1 MLTVAVDGKG
11 TLQKTILNRGL
22 WGFYDD
28 MEGFNYDLDRAKALM
43 AEAGYPDGGIS
54 TTLTYSTSGAYA
66 NIATVIQDN
75 LSKIGITVTLNP
87 MEDATLKETCVNGDQ
102 ELYLWRWNED
112 SKVDF
117 VYRDL
122 YYTGSTSNYHHYSDP
137 HADELIDKVATE
149 KDQDARMA
157 AGIELQEYLV
167 NACPQVPLY
176 IANLVIAFNK
186 DLQETHRHSGVAARF
201 FSSRHRFSL
210 SLFRRWIFLLKYI
223 GKRLLMLLPVIL
235 VTSFLIF
242 WAMSLTGG
250 DPARQIAG
258 DRATEAEVEAIREEM
273 GLNDPFLVRYGNY
286 MKGMLTGDMGKSYV
300 TNKDVFRT
308 FMEKLPNT
316 LMLGGAAVLIAI
328 IVSLPLGIY
337 TAIHQNTWK
346 DTAGMVFALFGTSM
360 PNFWLGLMLIIL
372 FSLKLHWLPSGGKN
386 GIASLI
392 LPALTVGFGLAAL
405 ITRTTRS
412 SMLDVIRQ
420 DYMTTARAKG
430 CSEKRVIFRHGLKNA
445 LIPIITAIGLQMS
458 LVITGSVLA
467 ETVFSWPGIGRLV
480 YDSISKRDTPMV
492 TGSIIMCSVLM
503 CIINLIVDLIY
514 AFFDPRIKAQYSK
527 KR

>member
-1 MLTVAVDGKG
+1 ML
-11 TLQKTILNRGL
+11 R
-22 WGFYDD
+22 
-28 MEGFNYDLDRAKALM
+28 
-43 AEAGYPDGGIS
+43 
-54 TTLTYSTSGAYA
+54 
-66 NIATVIQDN
+66 
-75 LSKIGITVTLNP
+75 
-87 MEDATLKETCVNGDQ
+87 
-102 ELYLWRWNED
+102 
-112 SKVDF
+112 
-117 VYRDL
+117 
-122 YYTGSTSNYHHYSDP
+122 
-137 HADELIDKVATE
+137 
-149 KDQDARMA
+149 
-157 AGIELQEYLV
+157 
-167 NACPQVPLY
+167 
-176 IANLVIAFNK
+176 
-186 DLQETHRHSGVAARF
+186 
-201 FSSRHRFSL
+201 
-210 SLFRRWIFLLKYI
+210 YI
-223 GKRLLMLLPVIL
+223 GKRLLMLIPVIL

-250 DPARQIAG
+250 DPARMVAG
-258 DRATEAEVEAIREEM
+258 DRATEEEVEAIREQM
-273 GLNDPFLVRYGNY
+273 GLNDPFMVRYGRY
-286 MKGMLTGDMGKSYV
+286 VKGMLTGDMGKSYV
-300 TNKDVFRT
+300 TNKDVFQT

-328 IVSLPLGIY
+328 IVSIPLGIY

-372 FSLKLHWLPSGGKN
+372 FSLKLHWLPSSGKN
-386 GIASLI
+386 GFSSLI

-492 TGSIIMCSVLM
+492 TGAIIMCSVLM
-503 CIINLIVDLIY
+503 CIINLVVDLIY
-514 AFFDPRIKAQYSK
+514 AFFDPRIKAQYSR

>member
-1 MLTVAVDGKG
+1 
-11 TLQKTILNRGL
+11 
-22 WGFYDD
+22 
-28 MEGFNYDLDRAKALM
+28 
-43 AEAGYPDGGIS
+43 
-54 TTLTYSTSGAYA
+54 
-66 NIATVIQDN
+66 
-75 LSKIGITVTLNP
+75 
-87 MEDATLKETCVNGDQ
+87 
-102 ELYLWRWNED
+102 
-112 SKVDF
+112 
-117 VYRDL
+117 
-122 YYTGSTSNYHHYSDP
+122 
-137 HADELIDKVATE
+137 
-149 KDQDARMA
+149 
-157 AGIELQEYLV
+157 
-167 NACPQVPLY
+167 
-176 IANLVIAFNK
+176 
-186 DLQETHRHSGVAARF
+186 
-201 FSSRHRFSL
+201 
-210 SLFRRWIFLLKYI
+210 
-223 GKRLLMLLPVIL
+223 MLLPVIL

-386 GIASLI
+386 GFASLI

>member
-1 MLTVAVDGKG
+1 
-11 TLQKTILNRGL
+11 
-22 WGFYDD
+22 
-28 MEGFNYDLDRAKALM
+28 
-43 AEAGYPDGGIS
+43 
-54 TTLTYSTSGAYA
+54 
-66 NIATVIQDN
+66 
-75 LSKIGITVTLNP
+75 
-87 MEDATLKETCVNGDQ
+87 
-102 ELYLWRWNED
+102 
-112 SKVDF
+112 
-117 VYRDL
+117 
-122 YYTGSTSNYHHYSDP
+122 
-137 HADELIDKVATE
+137 
-149 KDQDARMA
+149 
-157 AGIELQEYLV
+157 
-167 NACPQVPLY
+167 
-176 IANLVIAFNK
+176 
-186 DLQETHRHSGVAARF
+186 
-201 FSSRHRFSL
+201 
-210 SLFRRWIFLLKYI
+210 
-223 GKRLLMLLPVIL
+223 MLLPVIL

-346 DTAGMVFALFGTSM
+346 DTVGMVFALFGTSM

-386 GIASLI
+386 GFASLI